1 MINDIIDKPISKFI
15 EKVKDTYGF
24 SGNAGITISTTT
36 TMTTTSQYS
45 LGGAQYLSGS
55 IMGVTKD
62 ARDNAIEVTYST
74 KPDRGGTLNAM
85 STSTTKQPF
94 TTTRVLKPIINNTVR
109 PAIVSNT
116 VLNPMLNNNE
126 QVAI

>member
-24 SGNAGITISTTT
+24 SGNAGITISITT

-45 LGGAQYLSGS
+45 LGGAQYHSGS
-55 IMGVTKD
+55 IMGVTQD
-62 ARDNAIEVTYST
+62 VRDNAIDVTYST

-85 STSTTKQPF
+85 STSTTTQPF
-94 TTTRVLKPIINNTVR
+94 TTTRALKPIIINTVR
-109 PAIVSNT
+109 PI
-116 VLNPMLNNNE
+116 
-126 QVAI
+126 

>member
-24 SGNAGITISTTT
+24 SGNAGISTTTTT

-45 LGGAQYLSGS
+45 LGGALYRYGF
-55 IMGVTKD
+55 IMGETQD
-62 ARDNAIEVTYST
+62 ARDNAIDVTYST

-85 STSTTKQPF
+85 STSTTTQSF
-94 TTTRVLKPIINNTVR
+94 TTTRVLLSII
-109 PAIVSNT
+109 
-116 VLNPMLNNNE
+116 
-126 QVAI
+126 Q

>member
-24 SGNAGITISTTT
+24 SGNAGITISITT

-45 LGGAQYLSGS
+45 LGGAQYHFGS
-55 IMGVTKD
+55 IMGVSQD
-62 ARDNAIEVTYST
+62 AIDNAIDATYSK

-85 STSTTKQPF
+85 SASTTTQPF
-94 TTTRVLKPIINNTVR
+94 TTTRILKPIINNTVR
-109 PAIVSNT
+109 PI
-116 VLNPMLNNNE
+116 
-126 QVAI
+126 

>member
-24 SGNAGITISTTT
+24 SGNAGITTT

-45 LGGAQYLSGS
+45 LGGAQYRYGS
-55 IMGVTKD
+55 IMGETQD
-62 ARDNAIEVTYST
+62 ASAIDVTYST

-85 STSTTKQPF
+85 STSTTTQPF

-109 PAIVSNT
+109 PI
-116 VLNPMLNNNE
+116 
-126 QVAI
+126 